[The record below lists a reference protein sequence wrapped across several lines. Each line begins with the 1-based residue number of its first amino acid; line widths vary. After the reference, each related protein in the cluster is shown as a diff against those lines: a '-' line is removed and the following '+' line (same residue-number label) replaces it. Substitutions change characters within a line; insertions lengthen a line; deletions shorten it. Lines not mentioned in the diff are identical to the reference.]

1 MGFGMTEML
10 IILAIVLVIFGAGK
24 LPSVMGDL
32 AKGVRN
38 FKAGMKDDPEPPPT
52 CAGAADRP
60 ADRRPTATRATGRLG
75 LVVGAMQDPVGPARC
90 RRRARPAVTVGM
102 PRGPARIRPLRAR
115 AP

>member
-38 FKAGMKDDPEPPPT
+38 FKAGMKDEPEPPPAPAPT
-52 CAGAADRP
+52 PRIAQPAPPAG
-60 ADRRPTATRATGRLG
+60 GG
-75 LVVGAMQDPVGPARC
+75 NGP
-90 RRRARPAVTVGM
+90 
-102 PRGPARIRPLRAR
+102 I
-115 AP
+115 

>member
-1 MGFGMTEML
+1 MAFGVTEML

-52 CAGAADRP
+52 AAPAPPIARLTGPRDEGDRS
-60 ADRRPTATRATGRLG
+60 ASA
-75 LVVGAMQDPVGPARC
+75 
-90 RRRARPAVTVGM
+90 
-102 PRGPARIRPLRAR
+102 
-115 AP
+115 